1 MSRPS
6 HPFGQYH
13 RGQLRRGE
21 CCSERTIY
29 GTLIGMATKAPTTP
43 TTAGAFERYVADRRA
58 ASGEFDAE
66 YLAAKTEIVAI
77 DAIMNALDDARE
89 ESGLTKAELA
99 RRAGLGP
106 EAVRRLFTIER
117 VNPTLRTV
125 VALATAMELDIHL
138 VPKAG

>member
-1 MSRPS
+1 
-6 HPFGQYH
+6 
-13 RGQLRRGE
+13 
-21 CCSERTIY
+21 
-29 GTLIGMATKAPTTP
+29 MAIKAPTTP
-43 TTAGAFERYVADRRA
+43 TARGTGAFERYVADRRA
-58 ASGEFDAE
+58 GSGEFDAE

>member
-1 MSRPS
+1 VAS
-6 HPFGQYH
+6 YVA
-13 RGQLRRGE
+13 GE

-29 GTLIGMATKAPTTP
+29 GTLIGMATKAPKTP
-43 TTAGAFERYVADRRA
+43 TTAGVGAFERYVADRRA

>member
-1 MSRPS
+1 M
-6 HPFGQYH
+6 
-13 RGQLRRGE
+13 
-21 CCSERTIY
+21 RTIY
-29 GTLIGMATKAPTTP
+29 GTLVVMATKALKRPTTP
-43 TTAGAFERYVADRRA
+43 GAGAFDRYVDTRRA
-58 ASGEFDAE
+58 ASPEFDAE
-66 YLAAKTEIVAI
+66 YLAAKSEIAAI

-89 ESGLTKAELA
+89 ESGITKAELA

>member
-1 MSRPS
+1 MASKAQKRP
-6 HPFGQYH
+6 
-13 RGQLRRGE
+13 
-21 CCSERTIY
+21 T
-29 GTLIGMATKAPTTP
+29 APGS
-43 TTAGAFERYVADRRA
+43 GAFNRYVDTRRA
-58 ASGEFDAE
+58 ASPEFNEE
-66 YLAAKTEIVAI
+66 YLAANTEIAAI

-89 ESGLTKAELA
+89 ESGMTKAELA